1 MAAGAPSSAVP
12 AVLVALS
19 EALAASPHMEFLLT
33 WVHALCLR
41 PDVAQ
46 KVMAPCPL
54 LGMVAASGAAWLIVH
69 CTVL

>member
-1 MAAGAPSSAVP
+1 VAAGAPSSAVP

-46 KVMAPCPL
+46 KVTACLP
-54 LGMVAASGAAWLIVH
+54 SS
-69 CTVL
+69 TS

>member
-1 MAAGAPSSAVP
+1 MAQVRAVAAGAPSSAVP

-46 KVMAPCPL
+46 KVMAL
-54 LGMVAASGAAWLIVH
+54 AS
-69 CTVL
+69 